1 MFKREKSEHLENDF
15 NQYGTNSNL
24 NVKDTQEE
32 KEESNTPFGNI
43 IQILIILVLFIIT
56 AYLIMFGYKYM
67 IKEDDIRL
75 NQTQTKSIST
85 PTTQEAQIK
94 TGNLK
99 AEDISM
105 IVQAV
110 MAQMNNASNK
120 TKDIQTD
127 DKDFISS
134 LVKAEVDRLDNVQK
148 DTTLEMTKEEQSKE
162 AGNTLSEKEMNRFN
176 KVVVTKKENTL
187 ELDALSRMSMLINDE
202 IEKDF
207 KDEFKKQKKTKYT
220 QSIAKEI
227 KTREKE
233 MKFVTVKSGDTLS
246 KIALKAYG
254 TVSAYKKIIKANPE
268 LIKNKKLIYPGQ
280 RLRIPD

>member
-1 MFKREKSEHLENDF
+1 MFKREESEHLENDF
-15 NQYGTNSNL
+15 NQYGANSNL
-24 NVKDTQEE
+24 NVKDTQEN
-32 KEESNTPFGNI
+32 KEESNTPFGSI

-67 IKEDDIRL
+67 IKEDNIRS
-75 NQTQTKSIST
+75 NQTQNIST
-85 PTTQEAQIK
+85 STTQQAPQIK

-110 MAQMNNASNK
+110 MAQMNSASSK
-120 TKDIQTD
+120 TKDAQTD

-134 LVKAEVDRLDNVQK
+134 LVEAEVDRLDNVQN
-148 DTTLEMTKEEQSKE
+148 DTNLEMTKEEQSKE
-162 AGNTLSEKEMNRFN
+162 AGDNLSEKDMQRFN

-207 KDEFKKQKKTKYT
+207 KEDFKKQKKTKYT

-233 MKFVTVKSGDTLS
+233 MKFITVKSGDTLS

-268 LIKNKKLIYPGQ
+268 LIKNKRLIYPGQ
-280 RLRIPD
+280 KLRIPQ

>member
-1 MFKREKSEHLENDF
+1 MFKRKESEHLENDF
-15 NQYGTNSNL
+15 NQYGANSNL
-24 NVKDTQEE
+24 NVKDTQEN
-32 KEESNTPFGNI
+32 KEESNTHFGSI

-67 IKEDDIRL
+67 IKEDNIRS
-75 NQTQTKSIST
+75 NQTQNIST
-85 PTTQEAQIK
+85 PTTQQAPQIK

-110 MAQMNNASNK
+110 MAQMNSASSK

-134 LVKAEVDRLDNVQK
+134 LVKAEVDRLDNVQD
-148 DTTLEMTKEEQSKE
+148 DTNLEMTKEEQSKE
-162 AGNTLSEKEMNRFN
+162 AGDNLSEKDMQRFN
-176 KVVVTKKENTL
+176 KVVVTKKKNTL

-207 KDEFKKQKKTKYT
+207 KEDFKKQKKTKYT

-233 MKFVTVKSGDTLS
+233 MKFITVKSGDTLS

-254 TVSAYKKIIKANPE
+254 RVSAYKKIIKANPE
-268 LIKNKKLIYPGQ
+268 LIKNNRLIYPGQ
-280 RLRIPD
+280 KLRIPQ

>member
-1 MFKREKSEHLENDF
+1 MFKREESEHLENDF
-15 NQYGTNSNL
+15 NQYGANSNL
-24 NVKDTQEE
+24 NVKDTQEN
-32 KEESNTPFGNI
+32 KEESNTPFGSI

-67 IKEDDIRL
+67 IKEDNIRS
-75 NQTQTKSIST
+75 NQTQNIST
-85 PTTQEAQIK
+85 PTTQQAPQIK

-110 MAQMNNASNK
+110 MAQMNSASSK
-120 TKDIQTD
+120 TKDSQTD

-134 LVKAEVDRLDNVQK
+134 LVEAEVDRLDNVQN
-148 DTTLEMTKEEQSKE
+148 DTNLEMTKEEQSKE
-162 AGNTLSEKEMNRFN
+162 AGDNLSEKDMQRFN

-207 KDEFKKQKKTKYT
+207 KEDFKKQKKTKYT

-233 MKFVTVKSGDTLS
+233 MKFITVKSGDTLS

-268 LIKNKKLIYPGQ
+268 LIKNKRLIYPGQ
-280 RLRIPD
+280 KLRIPE

>member
-1 MFKREKSEHLENDF
+1 MFKREESEHLENDF
-15 NQYGTNSNL
+15 NQYGANSNL
-24 NVKDTQEE
+24 NVKDTQEN
-32 KEESNTPFGNI
+32 KEESNTPFGSI

-67 IKEDDIRL
+67 IKEDNIRS
-75 NQTQTKSIST
+75 NQTQNIST
-85 PTTQEAQIK
+85 PTTQQAPQIK

-110 MAQMNNASNK
+110 MAQMNSASSK
-120 TKDIQTD
+120 TKDAQTD

-134 LVKAEVDRLDNVQK
+134 LVEAEVDRLDNVQN
-148 DTTLEMTKEEQSKE
+148 DTNLEMTKEEQSKE
-162 AGNTLSEKEMNRFN
+162 AGDNLSEKDMQRFN

-207 KDEFKKQKKTKYT
+207 KEDFKKQKKTKYT

-233 MKFVTVKSGDTLS
+233 MKFITVKSGDTLS

-268 LIKNKKLIYPGQ
+268 LIKNKRLIYPGQ
-280 RLRIPD
+280 KLRIPQ

>member
-1 MFKREKSEHLENDF
+1 MFKREESEHLENDF
-15 NQYGTNSNL
+15 NQYGANSNL
-24 NVKDTQEE
+24 NVKDTQEN
-32 KEESNTPFGNI
+32 KEESNTPFGSI

-67 IKEDDIRL
+67 IKEDNIRS
-75 NQTQTKSIST
+75 NQTQNIST
-85 PTTQEAQIK
+85 PTTQQAPQIK

-110 MAQMNNASNK
+110 MAQMNSASSK
-120 TKDIQTD
+120 TKDAQTD
-127 DKDFISS
+127 NKDFISS
-134 LVKAEVDRLDNVQK
+134 LVEAEVDRLDNVQN
-148 DTTLEMTKEEQSKE
+148 DTNLEMTKEEQSKE
-162 AGNTLSEKEMNRFN
+162 AGDNLSEKDMQRFN

-207 KDEFKKQKKTKYT
+207 KEDFKKQKKTKYT

-233 MKFVTVKSGDTLS
+233 MKFITVKSGDTLS

-268 LIKNKKLIYPGQ
+268 LIKNKRLIYPGQ
-280 RLRIPD
+280 KLRIPQ